1 MWHSL
6 MQASIFKRFRR
17 GLCAGEQKRRGAWK
31 PRPQITQFP
40 KISFLLPSVI
50 ALGSFSLPVLRRL
63 IKTTEA
69 TLQRDDTPPAE
80 QAGRQK
86 HTSDATRSIREIS
99 SPQFHI
105 VYRRLTVSF
114 DCWQRTKYSICESV
128 QEGHGMQTQEVRQHR
143 DESEC
148 GQ

>member
-1 MWHSL
+1 MKTT
-6 MQASIFKRFRR
+6 ATNN
-17 GLCAGEQKRRGAWK
+17 A
-31 PRPQITQFP
+31 
-40 KISFLLPSVI
+40 ISQNLISAAVRYCTR
-50 ALGSFSLPVLRRL
+50 LGSFSLPVLRGL
-63 IKTTEA
+63 IETTEA

-99 SPQFHI
+99 STQFHI
-105 VYRRLTVSF
+105 VYGRLTEGQE
-114 DCWQRTKYSICESV
+114 QRIKYSICESV
-128 QEGHGMQTQEVRQHR
+128 QEGNGMRTQEVTQHR